1 MVAAH
6 LGVIDEEKINDMS
19 YLFFED
25 VISELG
31 YKLNYEAV
39 VNYAGNSFC
48 EKSWQMISD
57 SNPFNVDNERES
69 ENSGAMK
76 SLADFFN
83 KGNIRIKGET

>member
-6 LGVIDEEKINDMS
+6 LGVIDEEKINDMA
-19 YLFFED
+19 YVFFED
-25 VISELG
+25 VLSELG

-57 SNPFNVDNERES
+57 SNPCNIKD
-69 ENSGAMK
+69 ENMKSGNGAMM

-83 KGNIRIKGET
+83 KGNIRIKGEK